1 MCTFLFS
8 TFRTFLFYHFQ
19 GERWREEGA
28 QQEKIAIAK
37 EMLSEGISIEKIA
50 KITKLSAEEIKKLIH

>member
-1 MCTFLFS
+1 M
-8 TFRTFLFYHFQ
+8 
-19 GERWREEGA
+19 
-28 QQEKIAIAK
+28 AIAK